1 MELTTSFDPYE
12 PTVVNSERAPPSIPE
27 PISNPTILLS
37 GDVKSRASSSG
48 GSCMGPSMP
57 SQPKSGNRKLE
68 YYRLF
73 LLTDHKHRKIFTTP
87 VTWSQTW

>member
-1 MELTTSFDPYE
+1 
-12 PTVVNSERAPPSIPE
+12 
-27 PISNPTILLS
+27 
-37 GDVKSRASSSG
+37 
-48 GSCMGPSMP
+48 MGPSMP